1 MSKFPNIRAL
11 RIQNGYKQE
20 FIADLLGI
28 SQPEYS
34 KIEGGMR
41 RIDAFTI
48 NELCKLYDV
57 KVDVLMRSAPVQV
70 ITEVS
75 AVGDQR
81 RAVYAAAMPPDLL
94 GKIMDNYSA
103 LMENYL
109 KQQQTTERILEH
121 LMGNA
126 GITRGV

>member
-1 MSKFPNIRAL
+1 
-11 RIQNGYKQE
+11 
-20 FIADLLGI
+20 
-28 SQPEYS
+28 
-34 KIEGGMR
+34 MR

-121 LMGNA
+121 LIGNA

>member
-11 RIQNGYKQE
+11 RLQNGYKQE

-70 ITEVS
+70 ITDVT

-81 RAVYAAAMPPDLL
+81 RQVYASAIPTDLL
-94 GKIMDNYSA
+94 SKIMDNYSA

-109 KQQQTTERILEH
+109 KQQQTNERILEH
-121 LMGNA
+121 LIGNSGNA
-126 GITRGV
+126 RS

>member
-11 RIQNGYKQE
+11 RLQNGYKQE

-41 RIDAFTI
+41 RIDSFTI

-70 ITEVS
+70 ITDVT
-75 AVGDQR
+75 AVGDHR
-81 RAVYAAAMPPDLL
+81 RQVYASAIPTDLL
-94 GKIMDNYSA
+94 SKIMDNYSA

-109 KQQQTTERILEH
+109 KQQQTNERILEH
-121 LMGNA
+121 LMSSS
-126 GITRGV
+126 GIARS

>member
-75 AVGDQR
+75 AVGDHR

-121 LMGNA
+121 LIGNA